1 MARREIEEAVH
12 AEAAA
17 LARWDPDFISHKRVF
32 DDACVF
38 LEFKDGGAL
47 DGGDGGGGA
56 CGGNTAEDAAVR
68 CSSGMNG
75 RTFEGRRIYVR
86 YLPPEG
92 EEDGEAE
99 AGEGAVAVVS

>member
-1 MARREIEEAVH
+1 M
-12 AEAAA
+12 
-17 LARWDPDFISHKRVF
+17 
-32 DDACVF
+32 F

-47 DGGDGGGGA
+47 DGGDGCGGA

-92 EEDGEAE
+92 EEDGDAE